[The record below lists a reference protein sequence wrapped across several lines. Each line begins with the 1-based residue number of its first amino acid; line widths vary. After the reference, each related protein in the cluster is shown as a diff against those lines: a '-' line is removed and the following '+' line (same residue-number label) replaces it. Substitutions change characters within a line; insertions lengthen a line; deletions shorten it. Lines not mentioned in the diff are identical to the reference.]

1 MGEYSVVLFHS
12 SSHALRAETVLQA
25 AGISIK
31 MIPVPRQLSSDC
43 GMSLRF
49 DRADEE
55 RVARTL
61 TEYEVPSNGI
71 HAI

>member
-1 MGEYSVVLFHS
+1 MGQYGVVLFRS
-12 SSHALRAETVLQA
+12 SSHALRAEKVLQE
-25 AGISIK
+25 AGMSIK
-31 MIPVPRQLSSDC
+31 MIPTPRQLSSDC

-49 DRADEE
+49 DQADEE

-61 TEYEVPSNGI
+61 AGHEVPISGI

>member
-1 MGEYSVVLFHS
+1 MGQYGVVLFRS
-12 SSHALRAETVLQA
+12 SSHALRAEKVLQG
-25 AGISIK
+25 AGVPTK
-31 MIPVPRQLSSDC
+31 MIPTPRQLSSDC

-55 RVARTL
+55 RVARAL
-61 TEYEVPSNGI
+61 AERDVPISGI

>member
-12 SSHALRAETVLQA
+12 SSHALRAEKVLQG
-25 AGISIK
+25 AGIPNK
-31 MIPVPRQLSSDC
+31 MVPTPRQLSSDC

-55 RVARTL
+55 QVIRAL
-61 TEYEVPSNGI
+61 ADHEVPTNGI